1 MVDRS
6 VPSGPGPGSGDGRN
20 DPTDDRIRA
29 LLADVVA
36 SAPPPPTVAEVRDH
50 VLPLVAVPAA
60 PPGDGQRRR
69 PPRSGR
75 GRTVRAALAYAA
87 VVVLVLAGVRAIG
100 GRGDERTVMPGDA
113 LPVRYV
119 PTDVPSGLELTD
131 VELGPA
137 PDPGPLPDV
146 GVYERDDGARVRI
159 AAGPPDWATR
169 AAGLGARG
177 ALPGATTT
185 TGPPTTG
192 PSTTPPSTT
201 GPPTGPPTSGSSTS
215 TAGAPGTT
223 AAPSTTTT
231 RPAASGSTTTTG
243 PAPGVPGLPARPDI
257 RAEPVRGGAGGVE
270 AHDPTTTTVWFGH
283 EGRLVAVDVHG
294 LDRSGALG
302 VVERLAPDAGGRLVP
317 APGDGFRLVAET
329 GAGPAGAEP
338 PAMARLVYTAAE
350 GRDGGPAFVVTT
362 VRLRAGVADDADLLV
377 ATAGSFGRTDRWGD
391 RQVLVDDG
399 LDDGATTLV
408 SFVDP
413 AGVLV
418 TVLVSALGPTDDLGP
433 YVDGLVPADE
443 RAWDRVAAE

>member
-1 MVDRS
+1 MADRS
-6 VPSGPGPGSGDGRN
+6 VPPGPGPGSGDGRH

-36 SAPPPPTVAEVRDH
+36 SAPPPPTVAEVRDQA
-50 VLPLVAVPAA
+50 LPLAPVPAA
-60 PPGDGQRRR
+60 PPGGAHRRR
-69 PPRSGR
+69 PPGSGR
-75 GRTVRAALAYAA
+75 ARTVRAALAYAA
-87 VVVLVLAGVRAIG
+87 VVVLVLAGVRAID
-100 GRGDERTVMPGDA
+100 GRGGERTVMPGDT

-119 PTDVPSGLELTD
+119 PTDVPSGLQLTD
-131 VELGPA
+131 VDLGAA
-137 PDPGPLPDV
+137 PDLGPLPEV

-169 AAGLGARG
+169 AAGLGARE
-177 ALPGATTT
+177 ALPVATTT

-192 PSTTPPSTT
+192 
-201 GPPTGPPTSGSSTS
+201 GPTTGPPTSGSPTTT
-215 TAGAPGTT
+215 TAAPGTT
-223 AAPSTTTT
+223 AAPSSTTTLLAT
-231 RPAASGSTTTTG
+231 SGSTTTTG
-243 PAPGVPGLPARPDI
+243 PAPGVAGLPARPDI

-270 AHDPTTTTVWFGH
+270 VHDPTTTTVWFGH

-302 VVERLAPDAGGRLVP
+302 VVERLVPDAGGRLVP
-317 APGDGFRLVAET
+317 APADGFRRVTET

-362 VRLRAGVADDADLLV
+362 VRLREGVADDADLLV
-377 ATAGSFGRTDRWGD
+377 ATAGSFGRIDRWGD